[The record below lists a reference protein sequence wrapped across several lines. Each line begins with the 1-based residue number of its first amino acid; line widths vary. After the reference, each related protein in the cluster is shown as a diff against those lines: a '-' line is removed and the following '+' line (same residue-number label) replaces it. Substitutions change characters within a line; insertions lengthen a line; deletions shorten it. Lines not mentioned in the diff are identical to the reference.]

1 MEEIQKENIRA
12 GRRANSVTEIKA
24 MEEEENLI
32 LKIEKKTAEVLGRSG
47 GRQKTKVG
55 QRERERRIGK
65 KLDQEDRRKYRGK
78 KQQHKGT
85 HNLGVTQSVSTLRCA
100 IRSFTCLFFV
110 RSVCNDATKNL
121 PRAL

>member
-1 MEEIQKENIRA
+1 
-12 GRRANSVTEIKA
+12 

-32 LKIEKKTAEVLGRSG
+32 ILIEKKTAEVLGRSG
-47 GRQKTKVG
+47 GRQKTKVVTK
-55 QRERERRIGK
+55 RKRKKNWK

-85 HNLGVTQSVSTLRCA
+85 HNLGVTQSVLTLRCA